1 MTKHS
6 SAVIEVA
13 VTLAISESQRLS
25 HVESLLLEGFTELRS
40 QQGKTR
46 EAASFCGNQRNR
58 FIPILKASTCFRG
71 SGNGNREGERHPI
84 Y

>member
-1 MTKHS
+1 M
-6 SAVIEVA
+6 
-13 VTLAISESQRLS
+13 TLAISESQRLS

-58 FIPILKASTCFRG
+58 FISHSKSLDVLLWFRK
-71 SGNGNREGERHPI
+71 RKRDGERDPI